1 MSLKLYEENDVQ
13 RLADT
18 IRNKNGT
25 TDKYKLSEM
34 PGAVENIRT
43 TEDLNTELTNLESAA
58 NNLDLEIDKLPDRY
72 AGQYNVTQII
82 NGDECKLEINEAP
95 TESYYANKLRSIVD
109 GTVTEITEQ
118 DFGDITSISDYKF
131 YAVKTLAAIHM
142 SNTIT
147 HIGRDVFAYCT
158 NLKNIILSNNLVS
171 IDYGAFSNTGIFKSN
186 LVFKYCNI
194 LFISSGFAS
203 YA

>member
-13 RLADT
+13 RLANT

-25 TDKYKLSEM
+25 TNTYKLSEM

-43 TEDLNTELTNLESAA
+43 AEDLDTELTNLESAA

-82 NGDECKLEINEAP
+82 NGDECRLEINEAP
-95 TESYYANKLRSIVD
+95 TESYYANKMGSIVD

-118 DFGDITSISDYKF
+118 DLIGVTKIGDYAFWGCTSLTDLYMKSNVPPRIT
-131 YAVKTLAAIHM
+131 A
-142 SNTIT
+142 
-147 HIGRDVFAYCT
+147 
-158 NLKNIILSNNLVS
+158 
-171 IDYGAFSNTGIFKSN
+171 IFKN
-186 LVFKYCNI
+186 YNI
-194 LFISSGFAS
+194 RIHVPKGSEHNYKNALFWKDNEIIAE
-203 YA
+203 